1 MPARL
6 ASFFFDGSVPR
17 RERLKIRRYEAGA
30 PDTPAALRRC
40 TESGSVPATT
50 SKGNL
55 DLLDRRLIGFFCSVR
70 CPGDTIL
77 KTYDL
82 ARALRS
88 ADVTLI
94 GGFQSPME
102 KDFLDLVLRGPSSV
116 VVCPA
121 RGLGT
126 MRIPKGW
133 KNPLT
138 EGRLL
143 LLSVFDDTIRR
154 PTTALAV
161 KRNAYVAALAHRLL
175 VAHAEKG
182 GKTETLCRDALA
194 QGKQVF
200 ALDSPDNAHLIEL
213 GARPVAA
220 EDSTALPAGLR
231 C

>member
-1 MPARL
+1 MNPD
-6 ASFFFDGSVPR
+6 ASMK
-17 RERLKIRRYEAGA
+17 LRRYESGA
-30 PDTPAALRRC
+30 PDTPAVLRRC
-40 TESGSVPATT
+40 AEAGSVPAIT

-70 CPGDTIL
+70 CPGDVIL

-88 ADVTLI
+88 LNMTLI

-133 KNPLT
+133 KNPVA

-143 LLSVFDDTIRR
+143 LLSFFDDSIRR
-154 PTTALAV
+154 PTADLAV
-161 KRNAYVAALAHRLL
+161 RRNAHVAALAHCLL
-175 VAHAEKG
+175 IAHAEKG
-182 GKTETLCRDALA
+182 GKTEKLCKDALA
-194 QGKQVF
+194 QGKPVF
-200 ALDSPDNAHLIEL
+200 ALDSPDNAHLLQL
-213 GARPVAA
+213 GVVPVRP
-220 EDSTALPAGLR
+220 DNPMFF
-231 C
+231 